1 MRKYIL
7 TAASCLFA
15 LGLQSCFQDMEHP
28 AFNYPKSNDVV
39 PDTPL
44 KMYLPFDGE
53 DLRDK
58 GEYGFIVVDNGKA
71 GVAANGVSGT
81 AYQGAPDAYIL
92 ANTPS
97 LLKEAIPNIGS
108 CTIAFWMK
116 AVKNTTAQGLFSIPN
131 SVRFWGNF
139 DLFLENNNS
148 ATQAFF
154 KIHILNQTSKEN
166 DERWVEAK
174 IDNVFGEDWVHL
186 AFVYEG
192 KTSTITV
199 YRNGESAFSKELTGC
214 GDLKFKDV
222 AASLAIGAFQFSTQP
237 SLTTGAGAQTWASN
251 FPGQLDQFRLYDKAM
266 SASEVQNLYS
276 QKE

>member
-1 MRKYIL
+1 MRKYVL
-7 TAASCLFA
+7 PMAFCLFA

-28 AFNYPKSNDVV
+28 AFNYPKSSDVV

-53 DLRDK
+53 DFRDK

-71 GVAANGVSGT
+71 KFAANGVSGM
-81 AYQGAPDAYIL
+81 AYQGASDAYIL

-97 LLKEAIPNIGS
+97 LLKEVVPNIGS

-116 AVKNTTAQGLFSIPN
+116 SAKNTAAQGLFSIPN
-131 SVRFWGNF
+131 KVKFWGNF
-139 DLFLENNNS
+139 DLFLENHNS
-148 ATQAFF
+148 PTQAFF

-174 IDNVFGEDWVHL
+174 IDNVFGEDWMHL

-199 YRNGESAFSKELTGC
+199 YRNGESAFTKELAGC
-214 GDLKFKDV
+214 GDLKFNNV

-237 SLTTGAGAQTWASN
+237 SLTTGAGAQSCASN

-266 SASEVQNLYS
+266 SASEVQSLYS